1 MQMLAST
8 SEHLSGLDFLPN
20 NKLERNML
28 VHISNN
34 FFSFSPDIALPSVS
48 AYDNE
53 DSMLNFV
60 KTQLQEIAKQ
70 KGNYDDMLLLM

>member
-1 MQMLAST
+1 
-8 SEHLSGLDFLPN
+8 
-20 NKLERNML
+20 ML
-28 VHISNN
+28 VKLMTFF
-34 FFSFSPDIALPSVS
+34 FFSSSPDIALPSVS

-70 KGNYDDMLLLM
+70 KGNYDDMLLLILIFLVLDQHTIPILC